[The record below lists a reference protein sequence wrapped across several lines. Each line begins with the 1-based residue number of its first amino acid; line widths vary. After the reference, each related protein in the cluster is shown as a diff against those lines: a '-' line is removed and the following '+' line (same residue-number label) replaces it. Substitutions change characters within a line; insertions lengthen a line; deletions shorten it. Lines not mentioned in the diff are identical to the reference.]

1 MKVLLLNT
9 SERTGGAAVA
19 SNRLMRALQKQGI
32 EVKMLVRD
40 KQTNNESVISINSSV
55 IKQKLNWI
63 RFVWERFVIFICNCF
78 SKKNLFQVSIANTG
92 TNITKLSAFRN
103 ADIIHLHWINQGM
116 LSIQDIKGLISLGKP
131 IVWTLHDMWPATS
144 ICHYAADCKQYQ
156 STCQHC
162 PMLIGH
168 PLWNL
173 ARQTFQKK
181 QKAGFS
187 KILFVGC
194 SRWIVSVCQESALLR
209 DAQFLAIPNPID
221 TTVFHPYSKQEIR
234 DRKGLPTD
242 KKLVLFAAAK
252 VSDTRK
258 GAGYLVD
265 ACQLIADKRNDVEI
279 LLMGG
284 HAEELQ
290 ALLPIKAHAL
300 GYLSSPKDIAE
311 VYASADAFVTPSLE
325 DNLPNTLMESL
336 ACGTPCVGF
345 RTGGIPEMIE
355 HKKNGYVAEYG
366 SAEDLAR
373 GIQWVLD
380 YPDKEALS
388 RACVEKVEKE
398 YAEEVVARK
407 YLECYQY
414 LCRQETKD

>member
-1 MKVLLLNT
+1 MILLLST
-9 SERTGGAAVA
+9 SDQTGGAAVA
-19 SNRLMRALQKQGI
+19 ASRLMHALKRQGV

-40 KQTNNESVISINSSV
+40 KRTDNPDVVS
-55 IKQKLNWI
+55 LNGKRWNKVFNWV
-63 RFVWERFVIFICNCF
+63 RFVWERLVIFICNRF
-78 SKKNLFQVSIANTG
+78 SKKNLFQVSIDNTG
-92 TNITKLSAFRN
+92 TDISRHQMVQQ
-103 ADIIHLHWINQGM
+103 ADVIHLHWINQGM

-181 QKAGFS
+181 QDAGFS
-187 KILFVGC
+187 KIHFIGC

-209 DAQFLAIPNPID
+209 DAQFRAIPNPID

-234 DRKGLPTD
+234 ERKGLPTD

-252 VSDTRK
+252 VSDARK

-398 YAEEVVARK
+398 YAEEVVTRK

>member
-1 MKVLLLNT
+1 M
-9 SERTGGAAVA
+9 
-19 SNRLMRALQKQGI
+19 
-32 EVKMLVRD
+32 
-40 KQTNNESVISINSSV
+40 
-55 IKQKLNWI
+55 
-63 RFVWERFVIFICNCF
+63 
-78 SKKNLFQVSIANTG
+78 
-92 TNITKLSAFRN
+92 
-103 ADIIHLHWINQGM
+103 
-116 LSIQDIKGLISLGKP
+116 
-131 IVWTLHDMWPATS
+131 
-144 ICHYAADCKQYQ
+144 
-156 STCQHC
+156 
-162 PMLIGH
+162 
-168 PLWNL
+168 
-173 ARQTFQKK
+173 
-181 QKAGFS
+181 
-187 KILFVGC
+187 
-194 SRWIVSVCQESALLR
+194 
-209 DAQFLAIPNPID
+209 
-221 TTVFHPYSKQEIR
+221 
-234 DRKGLPTD
+234 
-242 KKLVLFAAAK
+242 
-252 VSDTRK
+252 
-258 GAGYLVD
+258 VD

-300 GYLSSPKDIAE
+300 GYLSSPEDIAE

-380 YPDKEALS
+380 YPDKGALL